1 VVVTV
6 AVVLVVVLKHTP
18 SHAVEQSVGS
28 FLAAVGQIADGG
40 AVQILDGLRAG
51 LRVPAGVAAGD
62 RSLPVPAVVAFGVL
76 ESLGVVEEPDGVVA
90 AVVEIGARR
99 RLQVG
104 DEVLGGGTDVGAV
117 DEVEVG
123 DSGADAAQEGN
134 QRRVVASAEVA
145 VLRSHVV
152 DGVGSR

>member
-1 VVVTV
+1 LTGFGLDSECQQVSPP
-6 AVVLVVVLKHTP
+6 AIDRCLCPRWSPLVFLNRLGLGVLK
-18 SHAVEQSVGS
+18 
-28 FLAAVGQIADGG
+28 
-40 AVQILDGLRAG
+40 
-51 LRVPAGVAAGD
+51 
-62 RSLPVPAVVAFGVL
+62 
-76 ESLGVVEEPDGVVA
+76 EPEGVVA

-104 DEVLGGGTDVGAV
+104 DEVLGGGGTDVGAV